1 MNDSILVTGA
11 TGFVGTHLVQ
21 ALRQRGDSVVAHSTR
36 HGNLA
41 REEPKAIGI
50 RHVYHLAARTYVPD
64 SWKDPR
70 SFYEANVL
78 GALNVLEFCRK
89 HGCSLTLMSSYVYGR
104 PERLP
109 LSEDHPLRAFNPY
122 AHSKILSEEMAR
134 FYEAA
139 YNVRVNIVRPFNIY
153 GPMQSG
159 QFLIPTLISQALSK
173 DRDAIIVQDADP
185 KRDYIFVADLID
197 LLLLLDDSRNPGV
210 YNAGSGVSTSVQELA
225 EEILRLTRIQKRIL
239 SRDCRRPDEILNT
252 VADITRARDIL
263 NWRPKISLQEGL
275 LRTIAYMRSTVPGEI
290 PAQVQEHNH

>member
-1 MNDSILVTGA
+1 
-11 TGFVGTHLVQ
+11 
-21 ALRQRGDSVVAHSTR
+21 
-36 HGNLA
+36 
-41 REEPKAIGI
+41 
-50 RHVYHLAARTYVPD
+50 
-64 SWKDPR
+64 
-70 SFYEANVL
+70 
-78 GALNVLEFCRK
+78 
-89 HGCSLTLMSSYVYGR
+89 
-104 PERLP
+104 
-109 LSEDHPLRAFNPY
+109 
-122 AHSKILSEEMAR
+122 
-134 FYEAA
+134 
-139 YNVRVNIVRPFNIY
+139 
-153 GPMQSG
+153 MQSG

-185 KRDYIFVADLID
+185 KRDYIFVADLIA

-275 LRTIAYMRSTVPGEI
+275 LRTIAYMRSTFPGEI